1 MSQPNQ
7 QPSKTKGVRYF
18 LILSSINLTF
28 SVIAVVWFYLS
39 DLFGVDPLTWKIQ
52 YWWVFLGVLGQLV
65 AIILWLTPW
74 IEKKLHYKAENMIR
88 KLKLSEEIS
97 SLKEAKIVLLEEIN
111 ELKGDTFYSK
121 VIEKKELKN
130 ED

>member
-1 MSQPNQ
+1 
-7 QPSKTKGVRYF
+7 
-18 LILSSINLTF
+18 
-28 SVIAVVWFYLS
+28 VVWFYLS